1 MSCSITRHPFG
12 LVFPRMTV
20 LMRKRASDSLLHCGH
35 FEFRV
40 AMVEFSNRSSL
51 YSSQQIFGLSDGILR
66 ILTLSIKSQHFKG
79 SLAILFL
86 KLMETNE
93 WQISRSTQN
102 RLKSQIQSRSVSDP
116 PLSDI
121 DFRNKMTTLN
131 SQQTLVS
138 KV

>member
-1 MSCSITRHPFG
+1 MCELSCYKSISIFNRNPLYVRGTVLSVSLGSMSCSITRHPFG

-86 KLMETNE
+86 KLSSE
-93 WQISRSTQN
+93 RD
-102 RLKSQIQSRSVSDP
+102 R
-116 PLSDI
+116 SDI
-121 DFRNKMTTLN
+121 QRRGN
-131 SQQTLVS
+131 
-138 KV
+138 